1 MHPCSVC
8 CQVVNIHAD
17 NKIKS
22 AEFSVIILDVQYNVI
37 RKKKKVHYKPNTLE
51 CIFLNAFPVPVD
63 LLIMLFSAR
72 TVVQGN
78 NIFP

>member
-22 AEFSVIILDVQYNVI
+22 AEFSVIMLDVQYNVI
-37 RKKKKVHYKPNTLE
+37 RKKKKSITSL
-51 CIFLNAFPVPVD
+51 I
-63 LLIMLFSAR
+63 LLSVFS
-72 TVVQGN
+72 
-78 NIFP
+78 